1 MSRPGG
7 VERESGLEVAMPDEP
22 PVVTRGVAMAF
33 LRLIRRV
40 EARRASGA
48 LVVVAEGRDDHES
61 ERNAA

>member
-1 MSRPGG
+1 
-7 VERESGLEVAMPDEP
+7 MPDEP